1 MFKSSLK
8 WFIYTEQEERDED
21 RGRSEISFLY
31 HFIFSSHIII
41 VAIFKC
47 NHFLGIR

>member
-21 RGRSEISFLY
+21 GVGVRFLLY
-31 HFIFSSHIII
+31 HFIFL
-41 VAIFKC
+41 AI
-47 NHFLGIR
+47 